1 MDLYKNHIIVGQNLL
16 PDAGFV
22 EIGLE
27 AGTETLN
34 TCIESDT
41 KLLDKTFIS
50 AFELE
55 DGCRIIYNYI
65 YGSVMEFIC
74 DYSESTMKR
83 HVDELLFASAAS
95 IKANV
100 SIKKFETFH

>member
-1 MDLYKNHIIVGQNLL
+1 MDLCKNHIIAGQILL

-41 KLLDKTFIS
+41 KLLDITFIN

-55 DGCRIIYNYI
+55 DGCRIIYNHTHGSLMDFI
-65 YGSVMEFIC
+65 Y
-74 DYSESTMKR
+74 DYS
-83 HVDELLFASAAS
+83 
-95 IKANV
+95 
-100 SIKKFETFH
+100 